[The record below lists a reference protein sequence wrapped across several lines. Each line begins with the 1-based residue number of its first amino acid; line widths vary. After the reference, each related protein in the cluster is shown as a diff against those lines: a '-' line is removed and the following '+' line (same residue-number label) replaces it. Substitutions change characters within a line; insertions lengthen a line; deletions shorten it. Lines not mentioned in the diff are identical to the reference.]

1 MKWISPKDELPP
13 QGKKILY
20 LKNGDVYVVQR
31 FKELWLPVPFYD
43 SEFTFHEEPE
53 LWADIELPNG
63 LTGKMKFQLHSG
75 KMMEVDDYEMFYP
88 DDYEEL
94 VEEQRK
100 LWGKDAVEE

>member
-31 FKELWLPVPFYD
+31 FKDLWLPIPFYD
-43 SEFTFHEEPE
+43 SEYNFHDEPE
-53 LWADIELPNG
+53 LWTDIELPNG
-63 LTGKMKFQLHSG
+63 LTGKIFVHDDTGRVMD
-75 KMMEVDDYEMFYP
+75 VDEFEMFYP

-94 VEEQRK
+94 VEEQRE
-100 LWGKDAVEE
+100 LWAKDEVGE